1 MCSYRIVLIAIVFQ
15 SLFILGLPD
24 LSAQS
29 KPAPQVYSVTET
41 NSMMVSGMSTKF
53 YRDSS
58 KALVDQSYG
67 PRPENPKGF
76 HLRTL
81 YDLAGLKFWTWD
93 LIETDRPCS
102 AGTFGGDWGDPFEF
116 SAKQTAD
123 KDKQKPPQVGK
134 EMLNGMAT
142 KVFEMADP
150 NGQAKSKVWLDEQ
163 YGLIVKWE
171 MTPAGGPAQTLLEVK
186 QLSLAKPTAS
196 TFTKPAACAK
206 AEAEA
211 AAAQAPEIK
220 TAHQV
225 TAVHLDDPPK
235 YTGACPAIMHFTGTI
250 TTDGPGT
257 VWFKISAGVTG
268 KEGEGEVKFNAAGTK
283 KVSKDL
289 IVSSEPGGGGGSAL
303 LEAAME
309 DDEGRHKQFGTTANN
324 RFEFDCG
331 GGK

>member
-1 MCSYRIVLIAIVFQ
+1 MRLYRIVLITTVFQ
-15 SLFILGLPD
+15 SLVILGLSG
-24 LSAQS
+24 LWAQS
-29 KPAPQVYSVTET
+29 KPVPQTFSLTET
-41 NSMMVSGMSTKF
+41 NSMMAAGMSMKF
-53 YRDSS
+53 YRDGS

-67 PRPENPKGF
+67 PRPESPKGF

-81 YDLAGLKFWTWD
+81 YDLTGLKFWTWD
-93 LIETDRPCS
+93 LVETDRPCS
-102 AGTFGGDWGDPFEF
+102 AGTFGGDWGDPFTF
-116 SAKQTAD
+116 SAKLNAD
-123 KDKQKPPQVGK
+123 MGKQKPPQVGR

-171 MTPAGGPAQTLLEVK
+171 MTPAGGPTQTMLEVK
-186 QLSLAKPTAS
+186 QLSLAKPPAS
-196 TFTKPAACAK
+196 TFAKPAACAK

-211 AAAQAPEIK
+211 AAAQAPEIQ

-225 TAVHLDDPPK
+225 TAVHLNDPPK
-235 YTGACPAIMHFTGTI
+235 YTGPCPVIMHFAGTI

-268 KEGEGEVKFNAAGTK
+268 KEGEGEVKFTAAGTK

-289 IVSSEPGGGGGSAL
+289 VVSTTPGAGGGSAL

-309 DDEGRHKQFGTTANN
+309 DDEGRHKDFGATANN